1 MNGYER
7 IKAALEGTM
16 PDRRPVM
23 LHNFMVA
30 TREAGY
36 TMKQYR
42 EDPEIAADCHIRFVE
57 KYGVDGILFDVD
69 TALMACSVGVPV
81 DYPEDEPARTHEI
94 YLNSLDEIDKLHEF
108 DIASNPR
115 IQHSIETIK
124 ILKKYFKNEVFVRG
138 NCDQAPFSLACSMR
152 TPAYFMMDLMMEE
165 EKAIRLIE
173 YTTDM
178 CTRFIR
184 LMAEAGADMVSNG
197 DSPAGPS
204 MISPDMYERFAF
216 PYEQRMLEEAHLQG
230 VPYLLHICGN
240 TDRILQSLA
249 TMNLDAVELDYKTQ
263 VESICKFL
271 GNHTTLFGTVDP
283 SGVMALGTT
292 DDVRRETQKIL
303 DIYSGNPRL
312 VIGAGC
318 AIPPIAPEEN
328 IRTIIQT
335 AHEVEM

>member
-1 MNGYER
+1 
-7 IKAALEGTM
+7 
-16 PDRRPVM
+16 
-23 LHNFMVA
+23 
-30 TREAGY
+30 
-36 TMKQYR
+36 
-42 EDPEIAADCHIRFVE
+42 
-57 KYGVDGILFDVD
+57 
-69 TALMACSVGVPV
+69 
-81 DYPEDEPARTHEI
+81 
-94 YLNSLDEIDKLHEF
+94 
-108 DIASNPR
+108 
-115 IQHSIETIK
+115 
-124 ILKKYFKNEVFVRG
+124 
-138 NCDQAPFSLACSMR
+138 
-152 TPAYFMMDLMMEE
+152 MEE